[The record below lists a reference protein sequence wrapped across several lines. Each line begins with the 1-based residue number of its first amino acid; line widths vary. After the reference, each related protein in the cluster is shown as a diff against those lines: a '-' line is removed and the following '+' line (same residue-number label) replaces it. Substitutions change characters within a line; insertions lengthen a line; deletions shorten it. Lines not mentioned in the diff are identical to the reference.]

1 MKRLIA
7 TCAVAAAAL
16 FAAVAPVSANPAAA
30 STAAQPAPV
39 PTASQ
44 LCSYG
49 SLAIIPYGGETVLFA
64 QYETLNT
71 TYAEARCLVSWP
83 VQGGHTYI
91 VCGFRE
97 RVYSNG
103 AWAGPYGRSCS

>member
-7 TCAVAAAAL
+7 ALAVAAAAL
-16 FAAVAPVSANPAAA
+16 LAAVVPVSANPAAA
-30 STAAQPAPV
+30 STAAQPSPV

-49 SLAIIPYGGETVLFA
+49 SLAIIPYGGQTVLFA
-64 QYETLNT
+64 QYETLNP

-83 VQGGHTYI
+83 VSGGYL

-103 AWAGPYGRSCS
+103 VWAGPYGRNCS